1 MSATIIADDREREVI
16 PLLSEVETAT
26 VDVIVRRLCVGD
38 YAVAVRGRLAVVIER
53 KTLQDL
59 AASMRDGR
67 MDSQCAKL
75 RELEAAANH
84 PRILFLI
91 EGPSSSS
98 SSHGGIPFT
107 SLQAKVDSL
116 MIGRD
121 RFGILW
127 TRDPAHTAK
136 RLVALA
142 QTAIGCCSSE
152 AVDAGEGCATPLVE
166 EVVEALQ
173 QQKPTDETA
182 VRIAML
188 CELRGVSK
196 TTAKAILREHSIA
209 DILLGKVGEEILAAT
224 KYHHDAASS
233 SSTTIGTARAAHI
246 VSQGR
251 ELSSI
256 SPARPRD
263 TPQHALCSRIL
274 MRVHGVSRAVAGG
287 ILNAV
292 SFEDLC
298 NDAYDVTAIAKCPR
312 AGSKRCIG
320 PAVLRTLRQCMH

>member
-67 MDSQCAKL
+67 MESQCAKL
-75 RELEAAANH
+75 RELEAADH
-84 PRILFLI
+84 HPPRILFLI

-127 TRDPAHTAK
+127 TRDPPHTAK

-142 QTAIGCCSSE
+142 QTAIGCCCS
-152 AVDAGEGCATPLVE
+152 AVEEEGCVNPLVE

-173 QQKPTDETA
+173 QQTPTDDAA
-182 VRIAML
+182 VRVAML
-188 CELRGVSK
+188 CQLRGVSK
-196 TTAKAILREHSIA
+196 TTAKAILREHPISA
-209 DILLGKVGEEILAAT
+209 ILLGKVSEKVLAST
-224 KYHHDAASS
+224 RYHHDV
-233 SSTTIGTARAAHI
+233 SSTTTIGMARAAHI

-251 ELSSI
+251 ELSNI

-263 TPQHALCSRIL
+263 TPQHDLGSQIL
-274 MRVHGVSRAVAGG
+274 MKVHGVSRAVAGG

-292 SFEDLC
+292 SFEDLV
-298 NDAYDVTAIAKCPR
+298 NDSYDATAIAKCPR

-320 PAVLRTLRQCMH
+320 PAVLRTLRQCML